1 MKMKKHSSLYTI
13 LIAVLLLVQQFISGC
28 ATTVTKDL
36 HKEDLYKKDVQEEE
50 LVTGDLRKEDLVK
63 DELHKEEVDLVSQ
76 KLFNI
81 KCALCHELP
90 DVNVYPYTPEQWSS
104 VIDNMH
110 DTKESRKF
118 ITVEEEDKIKD
129 YLGRLSQAK

>member
-1 MKMKKHSSLYTI
+1 MNKRSSAYTI
-13 LIAVLLLVQQFISGC
+13 LIAVLLLVQQFIAGC

-36 HKEDLYKKDVQEEE
+36 QKKDVQEEE
-50 LVTGDLRKEDLVK
+50 VVRESLRTEDLVK
-63 DELHKEEVDLVSQ
+63 DELHKVEVDLDSQ

-81 KCALCHELP
+81 KCSLCHGVP

-118 ITVEEEDKIKD
+118 ITVEEEDKIKN

>member
-1 MKMKKHSSLYTI
+1 MKTRFNIYII
-13 LIAVLLLVQQFISGC
+13 LIAVMLFIQQFISGC

-36 HKEDLYKKDVQEEE
+36 HKEDLYKKDVQKEE
-50 LVTGDLRKEDLVK
+50 LVIGDLHKEDLVK
-63 DELHKEEVDLVSQ
+63 DELHKEEVDLVSH

-81 KCALCHELP
+81 KCSLCHELP

-118 ITVEEEDKIKD
+118 ITVEEEDKIKV
-129 YLGRLSQAK
+129 YLGRLSQTR